1 MNEKRPTS
9 RYNIAKFQN
18 TRLKEKIEKAFKNNQ
33 PDTIEAIR
41 HLKRKEGRQEQNEA
55 LPLKF

>member
-41 HLKRKEGRQEQNEA
+41 HLKRKEGRQE
-55 LPLKF
+55 